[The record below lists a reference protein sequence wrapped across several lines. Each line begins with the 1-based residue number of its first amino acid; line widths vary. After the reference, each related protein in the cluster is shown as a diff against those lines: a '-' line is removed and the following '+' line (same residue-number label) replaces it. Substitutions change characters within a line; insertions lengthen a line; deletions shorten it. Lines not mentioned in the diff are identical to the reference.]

1 MPALKRKIEKKG
13 FKIKTPEELNNLK
26 RLTEPNL
33 HSFNKI
39 NNETISER
47 NQEIKIHLQKLGKK
61 GNINPEDKQKIK
73 YLIDLAQN
81 PVLSDVKEIERSH
94 NFNKKTESLNVG
106 IELIK
111 EKKKLIEI
119 LDEIDKYN
127 EIKQETETINRK
139 LTEKKEELNKIS
151 NFAHKNYEY
160 RMFLN
165 RYKRIFDLEKTNKL
179 IERLAKDKKTQTIPY
194 HDLENKILVLA
205 NEIQNTFPKLKIRD
219 TTIIV
224 EDAKQN
230 ILLKERRIKEIIN
243 NHKYGLNLGNSEIV
257 RRSLNSIKLQLIE
270 NIRKKTESLIS
281 ESQITRKKE
290 RELIESY
297 DFEKNKLRLKV
308 LAENQKNIYTRLPT
322 IENHTKEELNQRI
335 EEITKKISPERK
347 ENIRFG
353 NPLKEHIELTNLETY
368 KTNRNKAIILAKIER
383 ELSKLVKKYN

>member
-1 MPALKRKIEKKG
+1 MPKLKRKIENKG
-13 FKIKTPEELNNLK
+13 FKIKAPEELNNLK

-39 NNETISER
+39 NNKTISER

-81 PVLSDVKEIERSH
+81 PVLSDVKEIQTSH
-94 NFNKKTESLNVG
+94 NFTKKTESLNVG

-111 EKKKLIEI
+111 EKKKLVEI

-127 EIKQETETINRK
+127 EMKHETETITKR
-139 LTEKKEELNKIS
+139 LTEKKEELNKI
-151 NFAHKNYEY
+151 NNLGHKNYEY

-165 RYKRIFDLEKTNKL
+165 RYRRIFDLEKTNKL
-179 IERLAKDKKTQTIPY
+179 IERLAKDKKTQTLPY

-205 NEIQNTFPKLKIRD
+205 NELQNTFPKLKIRD
-219 TTIIV
+219 TTKII
-224 EDAKQN
+224 EDVKQN
-230 ILLKERRIKEIIN
+230 IFLSERRIKEIIN

-270 NIRKKTESLIS
+270 NTNKKTESLVS
-281 ESQITRKKE
+281 ESQIIRNKE
-290 RELIESY
+290 KELIASY
-297 DFEKNKLRLKV
+297 DPENNTLRLRV
-308 LAENQKNIYTRLPT
+308 LAENLGNIHTRLPT
-322 IENHTKEELNQRI
+322 IENHTKEELNQRV
-335 EEITKKISPERK
+335 EEITKKISPEK
-347 ENIRFG
+347 TENLRFG
-353 NPLKEHIELTNLETY
+353 NPIKEHIQLTNLETY

-383 ELSKLVKKYN
+383 ELSNLVKKYN

>member
-297 DFEKNKLRLKV
+297 DFEKNKLRLRV
-308 LAENQKNIYTRLPT
+308 LAENQRNIYTRLPT

>member
-270 NIRKKTESLIS
+270 NIRKKTESLVS